1 MNSQKL
7 YNFGLAWD
15 DIEDI
20 WYARIND
27 ETFSIVPDMLEN
39 MTHMVIT
46 VAMNRRAIL
55 INKRIEVN
63 QLESM
68 WNKNG

>member
-27 ETFSIVPDMLEN
+27 ETFSILPDMLEN
-39 MTHMVIT
+39 MTHIAIT

-55 INKRIEVN
+55 VNKRIEVN